1 MKGLLRFWF
10 PSVSCLFPMMV
21 NNDEYFMCLFLQ
33 VAQGLIVGVLSRR
46 FSEPFL
52 LRGAICVI
60 ASAYGLLVSS
70 N

>member
-1 MKGLLRFWF
+1 MKGLLCLQF

-21 NNDEYFMCLFLQ
+21 YNHGFFMCLFLQ

-60 ASAYGLLVSS
+60 ASAYGLLVSF